1 MTPLWR
7 LKGSL
12 LRLLCPLLFAHVGR
26 GAMFSGRV
34 RLPLGRGAVR
44 IGAGSIVGDA
54 AFFQA
59 GPGAVVE
66 IGPGVTLNS
75 GTHVVAAE
83 GIRIGAGTAI
93 GEYVSIRD
101 AEHRFA
107 PRTGVRGRG
116 FDAKP
121 VEIGPRCWIGRGAYL
136 GPGTVIGAGSIVAA
150 NAVVRGRFGPNLL
163 IAGAPATARRR
174 IADDGTRRPL
184 QPIAAE

>member
-7 LKGSL
+7 LKGTL

-44 IGAGSIVGDA
+44 IGDGSIVGDA

-59 GPGAVVE
+59 GPGAAIE

-136 GPGTVIGAGSIVAA
+136 GPGTRIGAGCIVGA
-150 NAVVRGRFGPNLL
+150 NAVVRGAFGPSLL

-174 IADDGTRRPL
+174 IAPGGARLPMTSTP
-184 QPIAAE
+184 AE